1 MMNLFEYKNN
11 KLYWKPEQKWR
22 GGKEVGCYDKDT
34 GYCRVGFQ
42 GKYYYVHRIVWEF
55 HNGKVPKDMQIDHI
69 NGKRADNR
77 IENLQLVTPRQNQQ
91 RRADGKCFVFDIY
104 KKERPYKAVKWRK
117 YIGYYGTPCGAYMET
132 NTHAIQNY
140 NN

>member
-11 KLYWKPEQKWR
+11 KLYWKPEQKWQ

-91 RRADGKCFVFDIY
+91 RRVDGKCFVFDIY

-117 YIGYYGTPCGAYMET
+117 YIGYYGTPCGAYMAA